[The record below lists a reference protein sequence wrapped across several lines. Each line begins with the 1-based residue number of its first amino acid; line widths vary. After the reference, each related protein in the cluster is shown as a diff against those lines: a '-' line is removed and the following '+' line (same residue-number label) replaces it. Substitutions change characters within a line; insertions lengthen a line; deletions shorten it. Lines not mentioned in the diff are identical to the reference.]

1 MFSAHTHTTHTHLYI
16 QIYRIYWDTKERMLG
31 DSLDKL
37 CSRKSGKSSSE
48 PLDDSLVRKQNDF
61 FIGASNL
68 FFGNSSRTE
77 KIVKFSVL
85 FLPQS
90 LNL

>member
-1 MFSAHTHTTHTHLYI
+1 MFSAHTHTHNTHLYI

-31 DSLDKL
+31 DCLDKP

-48 PLDDSLVRKQNDF
+48 PLDDSLMRKQNDF

-68 FFGNSSRTE
+68 FFGIQVEQR
-77 KIVKFSVL
+77 K
-85 FLPQS
+85 Q
-90 LNL
+90 